1 MAIRIP
7 TLKDC
12 AFLFSITILL
22 LFTGTVVLKLPIT
35 ILLIGAAVIAGIKT
49 WRLGHTWSEIE
60 AGIVK
65 GVAGTL
71 PAVMIL
77 LMVGTLSGSWIA
89 SGTIPALIYY
99 GLELISP
106 QWYLIATFMIC
117 SIVGVSIGSSWT
129 TAATVGI
136 ALVGIGVALGINPAL
151 CAGSVISGAYFGD
164 KLSPLSDTTN
174 LAPGVAGTDLF
185 LHIRTMLITTIPA
198 WIITMGIFVY
208 FGYGVIREGSFDPVQ
223 VDVLQKAIG
232 SSFSITPF
240 VLIPLLV
247 VIILAAMK
255 FPAVV
260 ILIAGWIAG
269 ILCAVS
275 LQGAG
280 IIDTLQAS
288 YSGFSIH
295 SGNEVLDKLLNRG
308 GILSFM
314 ETILIILCATGLS
327 GIWESGGFIRSLHD
341 NLLQR
346 IRSEK
351 GLVITTVI
359 TAMLSNVL
367 MAEQYL
373 SIVVTGRIYRD
384 AFENKRLAPRMLS
397 RSLEDGGTVTSPLV
411 PWNSCGAFMSAA
423 LGVPTI
429 AYLPYAFFNLIMPV
443 VAITFTLLGLFIIRD
458 ETFSKIQA
466 DAFAGDFP
474 RE

>member
-12 AFLFSITILL
+12 ALLFSVTILL

-35 ILLIGAAVIAGIKT
+35 ILLIGAAIIAGIKT

-60 AGIVK
+60 SGIVK
-65 GVAGTL
+65 GIAGTL

-136 ALVGIGVALGINPAL
+136 ALVGVGVALGINPAL
-151 CAGSVISGAYFGD
+151 CAGGGISGAYFGD
-164 KLSPLSDTTN
+164 KLFPLSDTTN

-198 WIITMGIFVY
+198 WIITMGIFIY
-208 FGYGVIREGSFDPVQ
+208 LGYGVIREGSFDPMQ
-223 VDVLQKAIG
+223 VEGLQNAIG
-232 SSFSITPF
+232 SSFSITTL

-255 FPAVV
+255 LPAVV
-260 ILIAGWIAG
+260 ILTAGWITG
-269 ILCAVS
+269 MLCAVW
-275 LQGAG
+275 LQGTS
-280 IIDTLQAS
+280 IIAILHVS
-288 YSGFSIH
+288 YSGFSIS

-308 GILSFM
+308 GILSFL
-314 ETILIILCATGLS
+314 ETILIIICATGLS
-327 GIWESGGFIRSLHD
+327 GIWESGGFIKSLHD
-341 NLLQR
+341 NLLRR
-346 IRSEK
+346 IRNEK
-351 GLVITTVI
+351 RLVITTVV
-359 TAMLSNVL
+359 TAMMSNVL

-384 AFENKRLAPRMLS
+384 AFENRRLAPRMLS

-423 LGVPTI
+423 LGVPTL
-429 AYLPYAFFNLIMPV
+429 AYLPYAFFNLLMPV
-443 VAITFTLLGLFIIRD
+443 VAVVFTLLGLFIIRD
-458 ETFSKIQA
+458 EPFPQPRA
-466 DAFAGDFP
+466 EALP
-474 RE
+474 REMPGE